1 MNQQSCL
8 AGNLEGHVYRRK
20 YLRRQPII
28 GTNADGLIDGASE
41 TLIQPPTAKI
51 TSSHAVTLPIIVLGV

>member
-20 YLRRQPII
+20 YLRRQPMI
-28 GTNADGLIDGASE
+28 GTNADGLMVRLKPSYS
-41 TLIQPPTAKI
+41 P
-51 TSSHAVTLPIIVLGV
+51 LPRR